1 MNASKWFYSSNG
13 QAIGPVTF
21 DQLREFAA
29 DGRVAPADL
38 VWAEGTPDWVA
49 ASTVA
54 GLLPPAHAPAH
65 NTPPPVIPQTYAQA
79 PVEYYGNRPNYV
91 GQSHNGMAIAGFVLS
106 LVLPL
111 FGLIFSLI
119 ALNGMKTSGNQQGR
133 GLSIAGIIIGVVDII
148 AGIVIVVIFM
158 GRAAHSANGGGF

>member
-1 MNASKWFYSSNG
+1 MNASKWFYSANG

-21 DQLREFAA
+21 DQLRQLGA
-29 DGRVAPADL
+29 DGRLAHADL

-49 ASTVA
+49 AGTVA
-54 GLLPPAHAPAH
+54 GLLPPAHAQVP
-65 NTPPPVIPQTYAQA
+65 TPPPPDIRQPYAQSA
-79 PVEYYGNRPNYV
+79 VEYYGNRPNHA

-119 ALNGMKTSGNQQGR
+119 ALNGMKTSGNPEGK
-133 GLSIAGIIIGVVDII
+133 GLATAGLVISIVLLSLVCLYFIGL
-148 AGIVIVVIFM
+148 ATCFGAFAS
-158 GRAAHSANGGGF
+158 R